1 MKKEI
6 HKGNIIA
13 FVECIDLE
21 DNLYGDG
28 VHVNGEFLKKHGLN
42 VGDKVQYKLL
52 KHRDVEIVGK

>member
-1 MKKEI
+1 MIKDT

-28 VHVNGEFLKKHGLN
+28 THVSKEFLRKHGLN
-42 VGDKVQYKLL
+42 VGDEVKYRLL
-52 KHRDVEIVGK
+52 NYRDVEVVK

>member
-28 VHVNGEFLKKHGLN
+28 VHVDEEFLRKHGLN

-52 KHRDVEIVGK
+52 NYHDVEIVRK